1 MPEFFDSNKIIF
13 VDASNNYD
21 KSWAEIVDDQ
31 NTQKEAWTEAAGECD
46 PTDNSCLNLTGLQTT
61 YYNDQTNKLLTYTG
75 CDGGPDI
82 YSDYPLHSQ
91 ENDYV
96 RIGCEWYTYD
106 STIFGTE
113 VTDLVNYIEQWQ
125 GAAPADCTA
134 ANLYSTIKWRK
145 CDDLAAFVY
154 TDCFVD
160 GFPGYVIEEL
170 HDLASNPI
178 AGCWELIGSSN
189 VPVDA
194 LIPEPMVQTACEL
207 C

>member
-1 MPEFFDSNKIIF
+1 MSQVENAEMVVFFSPDSTTKAGWEEYILAQQARKAEAVINLATCAGDQDCIDLNQAIIDF
-13 VDASNNYD
+13 VDDAGNN
-21 KSWAEIVDDQ
+21 
-31 NTQKEAWTEAAGECD
+31 
-46 PTDNSCLNLTGLQTT
+46 
-61 YYNDQTNKLLTYTG
+61 LLTYTG

-82 YSDYPLHSQ
+82 YSDYPLHSP

-106 STIFGTE
+106 STIFGNE

-134 ANLYSTIKWRK
+134 ANLYSTIQWRK
-145 CDDLAAFVY
+145 CGTVATYVY

-189 VPVDA
+189 VSADA